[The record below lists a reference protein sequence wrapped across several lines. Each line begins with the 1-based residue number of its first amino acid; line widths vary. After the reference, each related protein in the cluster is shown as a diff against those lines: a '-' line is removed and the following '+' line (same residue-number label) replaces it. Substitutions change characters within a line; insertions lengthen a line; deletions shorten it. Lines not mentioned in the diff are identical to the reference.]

1 MPSFF
6 MEFRAIP
13 DFAETASALT
23 AALAAAPPAP
33 AAGITRRDNAPTK
46 RLLSTIVLLLG
57 LAVMLV
63 LPFVLQAASSFF
75 LPILAAVV
83 IGVILSPLADA
94 LCRIG
99 LPNAVSSA
107 LSVLALI
114 LVMCG
119 AVLLIL
125 QPALNLADKMPEIST
140 AIGARAAELRGLVSS
155 VSDFSRQIGKMSGQP
170 KVREVVL
177 AQPSLVE
184 TAALATPAIVLEV
197 LITLLLSFFVLES
210 RIRVRKSVL
219 LDRTTVGGTLRAA
232 RAMKGVYE
240 NLSHYVR
247 TVALINLAVGV
258 LVCLATWALGLD
270 VPVMWGGL
278 AALLNF
284 IPYLGPMVM
293 VTLLTLVGLGAG
305 GSIWQGLAPVLSYL
319 VLHLVESNV
328 VTPAVLGNRL
338 QVSPIAIL
346 ISISYFSWVW
356 GVVGTVL
363 SVPLLIIFSVLLDH
377 LGRPN
382 IIGFALGEPLFEQP
396 ALPNEPAKAAL

>member
-1 MPSFF
+1 MSSP
-6 MEFRAIP
+6 
-13 DFAETASALT
+13 AEMSADKLPAAGSASDASAL
-23 AALAAAPPAP
+23 ADA
-33 AAGITRRDNAPTK
+33 APTK
-46 RLLSTIVLLLG
+46 RLLSAIVLLLG
-57 LAVMLV
+57 LAVMLA

-99 LPNAVSSA
+99 LPNGVASA

-114 LVMCG
+114 LIMGG
-119 AVLLIL
+119 AVLLIV
-125 QPALNLADKMPEIST
+125 QPALNLADKMPEISK

-155 VSDFSRQIGKMSGQP
+155 VADFSKQIGKIAGQP

-177 AQPSLVE
+177 AQPSMVE
-184 TAALATPAIVLEV
+184 TAALATPAIAVEV
-197 LITLLLSFFVLES
+197 LITFLLSFFVLES

-240 NLSHYVR
+240 SLSHYVR
-247 TVALINLAVGV
+247 TVALINFVVGV
-258 LVCLATWALGLD
+258 LVCLATWVLGLD
-270 VPVMWGGL
+270 APIMWGGL

-293 VTLLTLVGLGAG
+293 LSLLALVGLGTG
-305 GSIWQGLAPVLSYL
+305 DSIWAGLAPGLSYL
-319 VLHLVESNV
+319 ALHLVEANV
-328 VTPAVLGNRL
+328 LTPSVLGNRL
-338 QVSPIAIL
+338 EVSPIAIL
-346 ISISYFSWVW
+346 VSISYFSWVW
-356 GVVGTVL
+356 GVVGAVL
-363 SVPLLIIFSVLLDH
+363 SVPLLIIVSVLLDH

-382 IIGFALGEPLFEQP
+382 IIGFAMGEPLFEP
-396 ALPNEPAKAAL
+396 ADLTGELPEPAAPEPAT

>member
-1 MPSFF
+1 MSAVFF
-6 MEFRAIP
+6 QESRAIP
-13 DFAETASALT
+13 KSAETAT
-23 AALAAAPPAP
+23 AAAAATAVIS
-33 AAGITRRDNAPTK
+33 GRDNAPTK

-57 LAVMLV
+57 LAVLLM

-99 LPNAVSSA
+99 LPNGVASA
-107 LSVLALI
+107 LSVLAIILI
-114 LVMCG
+114 MGG

-125 QPALNLADKMPEIST
+125 QPALNLADKMPEISK

-155 VSDFSRQIGKMSGQP
+155 VSDFSKQIGKIAGQP

-184 TAALATPAIVLEV
+184 TAALATPAIAIEV

-240 NLSHYVR
+240 SLSHYVR
-247 TVALINLAVGV
+247 TVALINFCVGV
-258 LVCLATWALGLD
+258 LVTLATWVLGLD
-270 VPVMWGGL
+270 APIMWGGL

-293 VTLLTLVGLGAG
+293 LSLLTLVGLGTSD
-305 GSIWQGLAPVLSYL
+305 SIWQGLAPALSYL
-319 VLHLVESNV
+319 ALHLVEANV
-328 VTPAVLGNRL
+328 VTPSVLGNRL

-346 ISISYFSWVW
+346 VSISYFSWVW
-356 GVVGTVL
+356 GVVGAVL
-363 SVPLLIIFSVLLDH
+363 SVPLLIIVSVLLDH

-382 IIGFALGEPLFEQP
+382 IIGFALGEPLFDQSDLTGE
-396 ALPNEPAKAAL
+396 LPEPAA